1 MLDAGVAFGA
11 NTVIFSSLARI
22 LPHANR
28 MLLFVA
34 TGIIVGFAL
43 ICWEMWTQS
52 FPSIGFFAPVL
63 LYACLCEFY
72 LLSMAFCLASISASL
87 LVRLRRGAMGEEAI
101 GKAYSSESMISI
113 RLDRMYNTGYLV
125 EDGDSIQ
132 LSAKGKKTASVYQS
146 FQNFF
151 RHDELLP

>member
-87 LVRLRRGAMGEEAI
+87 LVKLRRGTMDEKAI
-101 GKAYSSESMISI
+101 GKAYSSESMISV
-113 RLDRMYNTGYLV
+113 RLDRMFNNGYLV
-125 EDGDSIQ
+125 DERDSIR
-132 LSAKGKKTASVYQS
+132 LSAKGKRTARIYHC
-146 FQNFF
+146 FQQFF
-151 RHDELLP
+151 RHDELLQ